1 MLRPL
6 EPDIVLFFWW
16 DSPMKIRLIPI
27 LALVIFLSGGISAAE
42 EDLGSLLRDGHPD
55 EYLVQ
60 EGDTLWGIAA
70 MFLKD
75 PWHWPEIWHVNP
87 AIENPHL
94 IYPGDEIVLK
104 YVGGD
109 PVITINRG
117 PGSRTVKLK
126 PQQRVREGD
135 RYEKLEPSIRVEP
148 LESAIPAIP
157 LDAVSSLMTTGRI
170 VEKDTLA
177 LAPRILAGKSESL
190 IFGPG
195 DIFYGRGEW
204 DEETSVYGIFREGN
218 IYKDP
223 ETGEILGYEAV
234 EVGLARA
241 IDREGDLVTFR
252 MSSVSEDVRIGDRLM
267 VTEERRVES
276 TFYPTPPDRQVDGV
290 IMTVLGG
297 VTQVGRNDVVVINRG
312 LNHGLDV
319 GHVLAIAKQGK
330 MVRDGGFRGE
340 MVQLPTERAG
350 VLLIFQAFEKMAY
363 GLVLQTSEPLR
374 VGDVVR
380 TP

>member
-1 MLRPL
+1 
-6 EPDIVLFFWW
+6 
-16 DSPMKIRLIPI
+16 MKIRLIPI
-27 LALVIFLSGGISAAE
+27 LALVIFLFGGISAAE

-135 RYEKLEPSIRVEP
+135 RYEKLEPWIRVEP